1 MLRISKETIE
11 KGLPP
16 DALYSLRVLRTPEGG
31 KKLARILLFLGFV
44 TLIVMFLP
52 WQQNI
57 HGNGKLTALSP
68 ANRPQTVETAIA
80 GRIQQWKINEGQ
92 LVQAGDTLVILSE
105 IREKY
110 FDPAFL
116 ERLREIISAKEQSLQ
131 SKNQKASALRRQI
144 KSLQVA
150 MQGKI
155 DQSKAKL
162 EGERVRYNNAKNQY
176 ERNKELYDAG
186 NIPLTK
192 FQDFQ
197 YKFQGSEA
205 DFINAEIEVQ
215 RVQAEYLDKISKAE
229 SDLSNTL
236 AEQFDTQ
243 ADLSKL
249 RNEYVNMQVRSQQYF
264 ILAPQTGHVVKAT
277 QAGIGET
284 IKEGDAICTIM
295 PQSDDVAVEMYVRAM
310 DVPLISIGRRVR
322 IEFDGFP
329 ALQFS
334 GWPSISV
341 GTFGGTVRVI
351 DYVNTLPGQFRI
363 LVTPDPE
370 DIAWPSQLRIGSGTM
385 GWVMLDNVPV
395 WYELWRQLNGFPPS
409 LYKEPEPDPAKKTKE
424 TDSPQDKGSKE

>member
-31 KKLARILLFLGFV
+31 KKLARILLFLGLI
-44 TLIVMFLP
+44 TLVVLFLP

-57 HGNGKLTALSP
+57 HGTGKLTALSP

-80 GRIQQWKINEGQ
+80 GRIQKWKINEGQ
-92 LVQAGDTLVILSE
+92 LVQAGDTIVILSE

-131 SKNQKASALRRQI
+131 SKNQKAEALRRQI
-144 KSLQVA
+144 KSLQIA

-162 EGERVRYNNAKNQY
+162 EGERVRYNNSKNQY

-264 ILAPQTGHVVKAT
+264 ILAPQTGYVVRAAK
-277 QAGIGET
+277 AGIGET
-284 IKEGDAICTIM
+284 IKEGDALCTIM
-295 PQSDDVAVEMYVRAM
+295 PQSNDVAVEMYVRAM
-310 DVPLISIGRRVR
+310 DVPLISLGRKVR

-351 DYVNTLPGQFRI
+351 DYVNTMPGQFRI
-363 LVTPDPE
+363 LVTPDPA

-385 GWVMLDNVPV
+385 GWVMLDSVPV

-409 LYKEPEPDPAKKTKE
+409 LYKEPEEDTANKPKE
-424 TDSPQDKGSKE
+424 ATQDKDAKE